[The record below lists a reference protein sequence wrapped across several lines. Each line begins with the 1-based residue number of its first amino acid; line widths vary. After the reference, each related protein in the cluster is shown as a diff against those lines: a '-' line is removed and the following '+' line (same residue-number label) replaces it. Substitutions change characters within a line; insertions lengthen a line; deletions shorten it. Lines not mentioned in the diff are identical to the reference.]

1 MSRSEQD
8 RLRDI
13 HAAIGRVKVYEPS
26 LGGERAEMA
35 LSAILREIGI
45 VGEAVNALPDELT
58 AKRPEIPWR
67 QIAGMRNFLVHEYF
81 NLDNAIV
88 EDVIKNDLEPLAVA
102 VSALLDA
109 AET

>member
-1 MSRSEQD
+1 MSRSGQD

-13 HAAIGRVKVYEPS
+13 HAAIERVKAYQAS
-26 LGGERAEMA
+26 LGGEQSEMA

-45 VGEAVNALPDELT
+45 VGEAVNVLPDELT

-81 NLDNAIV
+81 NIDKAIV
-88 EDVIKNDLEPLAVA
+88 EDVIKNDLDPLAVA
-102 VSALLDA
+102 ISALLDDA
-109 AET
+109 GT